1 MLVVVPFL
9 LASSSPAW
17 SHKNEPPTEDGGV
30 KVEPKEIIEPI
41 VVRVTGYGAY
51 ASKEDALSEPK
62 RLMAIRAAKLDA
74 YRAMAER
81 LYGIGISGKSSVDEF
96 VLKTDGFAAALD
108 SFVRGARVVSIIE
121 NKDRGF
127 ETVLEVLLP
136 GNFNECVNKVNNFK
150 YGAECLR
157 PLPGLLGGAPEL
169 ESSYAKRPRQQ
180 SMQNMYHLK

>member
-1 MLVVVPFL
+1 MLVVVSVFL
-9 LASSSPAW
+9 AMSSPAW
-17 SHKNEPPTEDGGV
+17 SHKNESPTEDGRV
-30 KVEPKEIIEPI
+30 KKEPVEIIEPI

-62 RLMAIRAAKLDA
+62 RLMAIRSSKLDA

-96 VLKTDGFAAALD
+96 VLKSDGLAAALD

-136 GNFNECVNKVNNFK
+136 GNFNECVNKVNHFK
-150 YGAECLR
+150 YGADCLR
-157 PLPGLLGGAPEL
+157 PLPSLLGGTAA
-169 ESSYAKRPRQQ
+169 SDSAYAKRPRQQ
-180 SMQNMYHLK
+180 PMQNMYHLK